1 MKNKFMKFWKKF
13 GPYIL
18 IGTGISQ
25 FIVFENWAVGS
36 LFIAL
41 GLMLMTDND

>member
-1 MKNKFMKFWKKF
+1 VKNKFTKLWRKF

-36 LFIAL
+36 IFMIL
-41 GLMLMTDND
+41 GFSLMTDND

>member
-1 MKNKFMKFWKKF
+1 MKFWKKF

-25 FIVFENWAVGS
+25 FIVFENWVVGY
-36 LFIAL
+36 LFITL
-41 GLMLMTDND
+41 GFILMADND

>member
-1 MKNKFMKFWKKF
+1 MENKFLKFWKKF

-25 FIVFENWAVGS
+25 FIVFENWVVGS
-36 LFIAL
+36 LFMTL
-41 GLMLMTDND
+41 GFILMNDND